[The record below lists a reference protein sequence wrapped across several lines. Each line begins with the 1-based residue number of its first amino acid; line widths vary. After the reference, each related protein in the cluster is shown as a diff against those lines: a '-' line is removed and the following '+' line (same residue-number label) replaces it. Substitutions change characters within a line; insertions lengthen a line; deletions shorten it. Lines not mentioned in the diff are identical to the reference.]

1 MSSFNTHAR
10 NVWDKDLAIKN
21 RWSHF
26 RSCMNKVSNLANLN
40 RVEILDLIK
49 QNTNIDC
56 EKNESEEDL
65 VVVWQYLIAYREKL
79 ISPK

>member
-10 NVWDKDLAIKN
+10 NVLNKDLAIKN

-40 RVEILDLIK
+40 RIKIVELIK
-49 QNTNIDC
+49 QDTSIDC
-56 EKNESEEDL
+56 ERSGSEEEL
-65 VVVWQYLIAYREKL
+65 IIAWKYLTEYREKL
-79 ISPK
+79 IASK